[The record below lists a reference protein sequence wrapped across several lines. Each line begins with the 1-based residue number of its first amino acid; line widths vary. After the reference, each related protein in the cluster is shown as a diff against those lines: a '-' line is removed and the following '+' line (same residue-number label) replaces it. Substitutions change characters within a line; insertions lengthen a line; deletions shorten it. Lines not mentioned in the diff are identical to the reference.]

1 MESDKRNLSMDNRAA
16 VRDGYDGAAEAYAA
30 DRTASPTELALID
43 ELLERCPTGSRI
55 LDAGCGQG
63 RPILTTLAEAT
74 DAIGIDL
81 SRRQLELAREVTPAT
96 PLIQGD
102 VTHLP
107 LDTHIV
113 DAVVALHT
121 IIHVPNTLQS
131 AVIDEFARV
140 LRPGGWLLVSDG
152 PEPWHGSNP
161 DWLDSGAKMHWEITG
176 IDRTAEQLTDA
187 GFAIETQTDHV
198 DEEHWVYLLA
208 HLPE

>member
-1 MESDKRNLSMDNRAA
+1 MESDKRNLSMDDRAA

-43 ELLERCPTGSRI
+43 ELLKRCPTGSRI

-74 DAIGIDL
+74 DAVGIDL

-96 PLIQGD
+96 PLMQGD
-102 VTHLP
+102 VAKLP
-107 LDTHIV
+107 LESNTV
-113 DAVVALHT
+113 DAIVALHT
-121 IIHVPNTLQS
+121 VIHIPAVLQS
-131 AVIDEFARV
+131 TVIGEFARV

-152 PEPWHGSNP
+152 PEPWHGLNP

-187 GFAIETQTDHV
+187 GFAIETQTERV
-198 DEEHWVYLLA
+198 DDEHWVYVLA
-208 HLPE
+208 QLGQ